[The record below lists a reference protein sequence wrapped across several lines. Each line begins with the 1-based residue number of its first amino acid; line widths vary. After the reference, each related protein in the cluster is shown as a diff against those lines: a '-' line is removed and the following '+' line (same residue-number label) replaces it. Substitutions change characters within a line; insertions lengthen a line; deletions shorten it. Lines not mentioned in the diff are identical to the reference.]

1 MGAVKKKLL
10 TKVKSESRRTKKEL
24 TEQMKSSNF
33 WTIAFRTMALI
44 SFYYIASIGLTFY
57 QKWLIKKLQFP
68 LSIVLCHFIM
78 KFVASGGCRMVYTI
92 YTGLERVTLG
102 WSHMLGRI
110 GVVALVASLDIGL
123 SQWSFEYIDVALYT
137 ITKSTSIVFILMFSL
152 LFRLEK
158 KHWSLII
165 IVLMIST
172 GLTMFTYKSTDF
184 VLIGFLMV
192 LTASFLSGIRWTL
205 SQLIMQKAQLGLSNP
220 IDLVY
225 HVQPIMIICLLP
237 FAVTFEGTR
246 IASSI
251 SVFRYQ
257 EISVFM
263 STLGLVGFGGL
274 IAFCME
280 VAEFL
285 LVSYTSGLTLSVAGI
300 VKEVISL
307 TMAIIIEESDVSV
320 INMIGLVVCM
330 SGITMHVVRKATQVE
345 RPDKSGTGRFLR
357 REGSSNNTLPLLSD
371 SGSDSSRC
379 PSRGEH
385 HLSDSEMELYHTS
398 STRQGTQYTRSQENT
413 EDIFMKDHR
422 QWTSV
427 RDSHIENIYK
437 DNYTHSSNKNNDYT
451 FNSLNNENCAVTD
464 DIIDVAESID
474 DNDAIL
480 EAEQLLDQLDLL
492 SSD

>member
-10 TKVKSESRRTKKEL
+10 TKVRSESRRTKKEL

-44 SFYYIASIGLTFY
+44 SFYYVASIGLTFY

-184 VLIGFLMV
+184 VLIGFFMV

-225 HVQPIMIICLLP
+225 HVQPIMILCLLP

-257 EISVFM
+257 EISVFL
-263 STLGLVGFGGL
+263 STLGLVGIGGL

-345 RPDKSGTGRFLR
+345 RPDKAGTGRFLR
-357 REGSSNNTLPLLSD
+357 REGASNNTLPLLSD
-371 SGSDSSRC
+371 SG
-379 PSRGEH
+379 
-385 HLSDSEMELYHTS
+385 SDSEMELYHTS
-398 STRQGTQYTRSQENT
+398 STRQGAQYTRNQENN

-427 RDSHIENIYK
+427 RDSHIENLYK
-437 DNYTHSSNKNNDYT
+437 DNFTHSSNSNKNNDYT
-451 FNSLNNENCAVTD
+451 FNSLSNENCAVTD

-474 DNDAIL
+474 SNDAIL

>member
-10 TKVKSESRRTKKEL
+10 TKVRSESRKTKKEL

-33 WTIAFRTMALI
+33 WTIAFRTLALV
-44 SFYYIASIGLTFY
+44 SFYYAASIGLTFY

-68 LSIVLCHFIM
+68 LTIVLCHFIM
-78 KFVASGGCRMVYTI
+78 KFLASGGCRMVYTI

-102 WSHMLGRI
+102 WSHMMGRI

-165 IVLMIST
+165 IVIMIST

-184 VLIGFLMV
+184 VLLGFMMV

-205 SQLIMQKAQLGLSNP
+205 SQLIMQKTQLGLSNP

-225 HVQPIMIICLLP
+225 HVQPLMILCLLP
-237 FAVTFEGTR
+237 FAVAFEGTR
-246 IASSI
+246 ISASI

-257 EISVFM
+257 EISVFLNTM
-263 STLGLVGFGGL
+263 GLVGFGGL

-280 VAEFL
+280 VAEFM

-307 TMAIIIEESDVSV
+307 AMAIVIEESDVSL
-320 INMIGLVVCM
+320 INMIGLVICM
-330 SGITMHVVRKATQVE
+330 AGITLHVVRKATQVE
-345 RPDKSGTGRFLR
+345 RPDQSGTGRFLR
-357 REGSSNNTLPLLSD
+357 REGSSNNTFPLLSE
-371 SGSDSSRC
+371 SGSDS
-379 PSRGEH
+379 ET
-385 HLSDSEMELYHTS
+385 EIYHTS
-398 STRQGTQYTRSQENT
+398 STRQGASYSRNQAST

-422 QWTSV
+422 QWTGV
-427 RDSHIENIYK
+427 RDSHIENLYK
-437 DNYTHSSNKNNDYT
+437 DNFTLNTNKSDYSFT
-451 FNSLNNENCAVTD
+451 SLNNENCAVTD
-464 DIIDVAESID
+464 DIIDVTENID
-474 DNDAIL
+474 SHDAIL